1 MKIVPYFFSDES
13 LVELME
19 RNLSS
24 SWKLI
29 EILKEFSVL
38 FKELIMESEKESN
51 FLIEIKRLFDSIFTV
66 LQKNEE
72 LEKLKVDKEILINH
86 QREVKEE
93 FMKNFLFG
101 NYLVETIY
109 MKKGLK

>member
-72 LEKLKVDKEILINH
+72 LEKLKVDKEILINFFFAPPF
-86 QREVKEE
+86 QI
-93 FMKNFLFG
+93 
-101 NYLVETIY
+101 TSI
-109 MKKGLK
+109 